1 MKTTTIGSYPKPSYL
16 KIPDWFQ
23 NKDNS
28 PKDWERAWSLLGNKK
43 DELIKKAYQE
53 IIKEQETAGIDIITD
68 GEVRR
73 ENYILYHCRHLKG
86 IDFSKLTKKTA
97 RSGSYVSWFPT
108 ITSKITA
115 GESFLPIEWKMS
127 QSFTKLPIKITIPGP
142 MTISDNTSNEHYSDS
157 KTMGIDLGNAINTDI
172 KRLVYAGCRY
182 IQVDEPLFARKPS
195 EAINYGIDNLERC
208 FHGCSKEI
216 VKIVHIC
223 CGYPDILDAADYPKA
238 PLESYWEISEALNS
252 STIDEI
258 SLEDAHR
265 NNNLDLLEK
274 FGSKTIILG
283 VVKIASSEIES
294 EEKINQRVHQAL
306 EHIDKRRLI
315 LAPDCGLGLL
325 PRNLCFQK
333 LKIIT
338 KVAKSFIN

>member
-1 MKTTTIGSYPKPSYL
+1 MKTTTIGAYPRPSYL

-23 NKDNS
+23 NIDNT
-28 PKDWERAWSLLGNKK
+28 PMDWDRAWKLLGNQK
-43 DELIKKAYQE
+43 DILIKKACQE
-53 IIKEQETAGIDIITD
+53 VIKEQETVGIDIITD

-73 ENYILYHCRHLKG
+73 ENYVLYHCRHLKG
-86 IDFSKLTKKTA
+86 IDFSKLTKKVV
-97 RSGSYVSWFPT
+97 RSGSYESWFPT
-108 ITSKITA
+108 IISKVTA
-115 GESFLPIEWKMS
+115 GESFLPKEWKMS
-127 QSFTKLPIKITIPGP
+127 QSFTKLPIKMTIPGP
-142 MTISDNTSNEHYSDS
+142 MSISDNISNEYYSDS
-157 KTMGIDLGNAINTDI
+157 KTMGIDLGNAINIEI
-172 KRLVYAGCRY
+172 KRLVDIGCKY

-195 EAINYGIDNLERC
+195 EAIDYGIDNLERC
-208 FHGCSKEI
+208 FHGCPKEI

-223 CGYPDILDAADYPKA
+223 CGYPDALDVVDYPKA

-252 STIDEI
+252 SIIDEI

-265 NNNLDLLEK
+265 NNNLDLLDK

-283 VVKIASSEIES
+283 VVKIASSEIEL
-294 EEKINQRVHQAL
+294 EEKIKQRVRQAL

-315 LAPDCGLGLL
+315 LAPDCGLGFL
-325 PRNLCFQK
+325 PRKLCLQK

>member
-16 KIPDWFQ
+16 RIPDWFQ
-23 NKDNS
+23 NEDNS
-28 PKDWERAWSLLGNKK
+28 PKDWEKAWSLLGNKK
-43 DELIKKAYQE
+43 DELIKKACQE
-53 IIKEQETAGIDIITD
+53 IIKEQEAAGIDIITD

-86 IDFSKLTKKTA
+86 IDFSKLTKKVV

-108 ITSKITA
+108 ITSKVVS
-115 GESFLPIEWKMS
+115 GESFLSKEWKMS
-127 QSFTKLPIKITIPGP
+127 QSFTKCPVKITIPGP
-142 MTISDNTSNEHYSDS
+142 MSISDNISNEYYSDS
-157 KTMGIDLGNAINTDI
+157 KTMGIDLGNAINTEI
-172 KRLVYAGCRY
+172 KRLVDSGCRY

-195 EAINYGIDNLERC
+195 EAIDYGIDNLERC

-223 CGYPDILDAADYPKA
+223 CGYPDVLDAVDYPKA

-252 STIDEI
+252 SIIDEI

-294 EEKINQRVHQAL
+294 EEKIKQRVRQAL

-325 PRNLCFQK
+325 PKTLSS
-333 LKIIT
+333 KI
-338 KVAKSFIN
+338 KDYNKGS

>member
-28 PKDWERAWSLLGNKK
+28 PKDWEKAWSLLGNKK
-43 DELIKKAYQE
+43 DELIKKACQE
-53 IIKEQETAGIDIITD
+53 IIKEQESAGIDIITD

-86 IDFSKLTKKTA
+86 IDFDKLAKKTV
-97 RSGSYVSWFPT
+97 RSGSYESWFPT

-115 GESFLPIEWKMS
+115 GESFLPKEWKMS

-142 MTISDNTSNEHYSDS
+142 MTINDNMVNEYYADS
-157 KTMGIDLGNAINTDI
+157 KTMGIDLGNAINTEI
-172 KRLVYAGCRY
+172 KRLVNAGCKY

-195 EAINYGIDNLERC
+195 EAIDYGIDNLERC
-208 FHGCSKEI
+208 FHGCPKEI

-223 CGYPDILDAADYPKA
+223 CGYPDVLDAVDYPKA

-274 FGSKTIILG
+274 FGSKTVILG
-283 VVKIASSEIES
+283 VVKIASSEMES
-294 EEKINQRVHQAL
+294 EEKINLRVQQAL
-306 EHIDKRRLI
+306 EHIDKERLI
-315 LAPDCGLGLL
+315 LGPDCGLSFL
-325 PRNLCFQK
+325 PKKLCLQK
-333 LKIIT
+333 LKIMT
-338 KVAKSFIN
+338 KVAKNF

>member
-23 NKDNS
+23 SKDNS
-28 PKDWERAWSLLGNKK
+28 PKDWKKAWSLLGNKK
-43 DELIKKAYQE
+43 DELIKKACQE
-53 IIKEQETAGIDIITD
+53 VIKEQETAGIDIIKD
-68 GEVRR
+68 GAVRR

-86 IDFSKLTKKTA
+86 IDFSKLTKKVV
-97 RSGSYVSWFPT
+97 RSGSYESWFPT
-108 ITSKITA
+108 ITSKVIA
-115 GESFLPIEWKMS
+115 GESFLPKEWKMS
-127 QSFTKLPIKITIPGP
+127 QSFTKCPVKITIPGP
-142 MTISDNTSNEHYSDS
+142 MSISDNISNEYYSNS
-157 KTMGIDLGNAINTDI
+157 KTMGIDLGNAINTEI
-172 KRLVYAGCRY
+172 KRLVDSGCRY

-208 FHGCSKEI
+208 FHGCPKEI

-223 CGYPDILDAADYPKA
+223 CGYPDVLDAVDYPKA

-252 STIDEI
+252 SIIDEI

-265 NNNLDLLEK
+265 NNNLDLLDK
-274 FGSKTIILG
+274 FASKTIILG
-283 VVKIASSEIES
+283 VVKVASSEIES
-294 EEKINQRVHQAL
+294 EEKIKQRVRQAL

-315 LAPDCGLGLL
+315 LAPDCGLGFL
-325 PRNLCFQK
+325 PRKLCLQK

>member
-28 PKDWERAWSLLGNKK
+28 PKDWEKAWSLLGNKK
-43 DELIKKAYQE
+43 DELIKKACQE

-86 IDFSKLTKKTA
+86 IDFSKLTKKVV

-108 ITSKITA
+108 ITSKVIA
-115 GESFLPIEWKMS
+115 GESFLPKEWKMS
-127 QSFTKLPIKITIPGP
+127 QSFTKLPIKMTIPGP
-142 MTISDNTSNEHYSDS
+142 MSISDNTSNEYYSDL
-157 KTMGIDLGNAINTDI
+157 KTMGIDLGNAINTEI
-172 KRLVYAGCRY
+172 KRLVDIGCKY

-195 EAINYGIDNLERC
+195 EAIDYGIDNLERC

-216 VKIVHIC
+216 VKIVHLC
-223 CGYPDILDAADYPKA
+223 CGYPDELDSVDYPKA
-238 PLESYWEISEALNS
+238 SLESYWEISEALNN

-258 SLEDAHR
+258 SLEDAHQ

-283 VVKIASSEIES
+283 VIKIASSEMES
-294 EEKINQRVHQAL
+294 EEKIKQRVMQAL

-315 LAPDCGLGLL
+315 LAPDCGLGFL
-325 PRNLCFQK
+325 PKELCHRK
-333 LKIIT
+333 LKIMT
-338 KVAKSFIN
+338 KVSKSF